1 MNDIVLFSKNSKE
14 YAKLVNPWDQKP
26 YNVLLSGN
34 KCKSDK
40 IIRVNMNKS
49 KIENTFFTALLY
61 GIRLNGMLDDKKKE
75 YIEKEIKEYVEHAQ
89 KLKEVVYFDS
99 KIVSNTFLDI
109 FKSYM
114 QEQHE
119 QDETTIQMLQLIFNL
134 FKDEEIL
141 EYFEGTFADDNTE
154 SYNSFESE
162 EELKDILLEI
172 FSELKQTHIEKID
185 KIRTYTSET
194 KKSYNTLIDN
204 SFDDFLM
211 YFLKNVETKTKQTVT
226 FDTLKLK
233 DNLELYYTLMQA
245 DETLPNVVI
254 INSDTLSLDPSQ
266 SFENDID
273 PNRKCIVLFHFQ
285 QSNEFE
291 RLVYET
297 YTVPPLT
304 FRENNDYILKKKQ
317 NDAFYRMYT
326 FPYEHCLIQNLS
338 LLK

>member
-40 IIRVNMNKS
+40 IIRVSMNKN

-61 GIRLNGMLDDKKKE
+61 GIKLNGMLEDKKKE
-75 YIEKEIKEYVEHAQ
+75 YIEKEIKEHVEQAQ
-89 KLKEVVYFDS
+89 KLKEVVHYDS
-99 KIVSNTFLDI
+99 KIVSDTFLDS
-109 FKSYM
+109 FKTYM
-114 QEQHE
+114 QEQQH
-119 QDETTIQMLQLIFNL
+119 DETTVQILQLIFNL
-134 FKDEEIL
+134 FKDEEIH

-162 EELKDILLEI
+162 EELKDTLLEI
-172 FSELKQTHIEKID
+172 FSELKETHIQKID

-194 KKSYNTLIDN
+194 KKSYNRLIDN
-204 SFDDFLM
+204 SFDDFLV
-211 YFLKNVETKTKQTVT
+211 YFLQNVETKTTET
-226 FDTLKLK
+226 IIYNTLNLK
-233 DNLELYYTLMQA
+233 DNLELYYTLMKA
-245 DETLPNVVI
+245 DETLPNIVI
-254 INSDTLSLDPSQ
+254 INSETLSLDPSQ
-266 SFENDID
+266 SFEKDID

-297 YTVPPLT
+297 YMVPPLT
-304 FRENNDYILKKKQ
+304 FRENNDYILKRKQ

-338 LLK
+338 PLLK

>member
-61 GIRLNGMLDDKKKE
+61 GIKLNGMLDDKKKE

-119 QDETTIQMLQLIFNL
+119 QDETTVQMLQLIFNL

-162 EELKDILLEI
+162 EELKITI
-172 FSELKQTHIEKID
+172 N
-185 KIRTYTSET
+185 Y
-194 KKSYNTLIDN
+194 LI
-204 SFDDFLM
+204 SSM
-211 YFLKNVETKTKQTVT
+211 G
-226 FDTLKLK
+226 
-233 DNLELYYTLMQA
+233 
-245 DETLPNVVI
+245 
-254 INSDTLSLDPSQ
+254 
-266 SFENDID
+266 
-273 PNRKCIVLFHFQ
+273 R
-285 QSNEFE
+285 
-291 RLVYET
+291 
-297 YTVPPLT
+297 
-304 FRENNDYILKKKQ
+304 
-317 NDAFYRMYT
+317 RMK
-326 FPYEHCLIQNLS
+326 F
-338 LLK
+338 

>member
-14 YAKLVNPWDQKP
+14 YAKLVNPWDQKA

-61 GIRLNGMLDDKKKE
+61 GIKLNGMLDDKKKE

-119 QDETTIQMLQLIFNL
+119 QDEKTVQMLQLIFNL

-194 KKSYNTLIDN
+194 KKSYNRLIDK

-211 YFLKNVETKTKQTVT
+211 YFFKNVETKTKQTVT

-233 DNLELYYTLMQA
+233 DNLKLYYTLMQA

-297 YTVPPLT
+297 YMVPPLT

-326 FPYEHCLIQNLS
+326 FPFEHCLIQNLS

>member
-61 GIRLNGMLDDKKKE
+61 GIKLNGMLDDKKKE

-119 QDETTIQMLQLIFNL
+119 QDETTVQMLQLIFNL

-194 KKSYNTLIDN
+194 KKSYNRLIDK

-211 YFLKNVETKTKQTVT
+211 YFFKNVETKTKQTVT

-233 DNLELYYTLMQA
+233 DNLKLYYTLMQA

-297 YTVPPLT
+297 YMVPPLT
-304 FRENNDYILKKKQ
+304 FRENND
-317 NDAFYRMYT
+317 
-326 FPYEHCLIQNLS
+326 
-338 LLK
+338 

>member
-14 YAKLVNPWDQKP
+14 YKKLVKPWDQKP
-26 YNVLLSGN
+26 YNVLLTGN

-40 IIRVNMNKS
+40 IIRVNMNKN

-61 GIRLNGMLDDKKKE
+61 GIKLNGMLDEKKKE
-75 YIEKEIKEYVEHAQ
+75 YVEKEIKEYVEQAQ

-194 KKSYNTLIDN
+194 KKSYNRLIDK

-254 INSDTLSLDPSQ
+254 INSETLSLDPCQ
-266 SFENDID
+266 SFQANID
-273 PNRKCIVLFHFQ
+273 PKRKCILLFYFPN
-285 QSNEFE
+285 SNEFE

-297 YTVPPLT
+297 YMVPPLS
-304 FRENNDYILKKKQ
+304 FRENYDYILKKKQ

-338 LLK
+338 LE